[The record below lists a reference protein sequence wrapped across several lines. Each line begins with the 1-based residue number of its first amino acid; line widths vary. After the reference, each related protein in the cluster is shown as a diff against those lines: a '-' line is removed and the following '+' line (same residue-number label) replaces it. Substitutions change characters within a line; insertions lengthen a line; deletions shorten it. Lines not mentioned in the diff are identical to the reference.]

1 MGASIT
7 GEPAPLIAAARA
19 PNQSAVSV
27 IKLKVVAMTNQL
39 KSPLAW
45 LGGKSRLAD
54 RIIEMMPAHQ
64 TYCEV
69 FAGAAWVLFKKPESK
84 VEIINDINSD
94 LTNLYRCVKFHLV
107 ELVAQFRWML
117 MARDEFDRFLKTPGD
132 TLTDIQRA
140 ARFFYLAKSSFGAHI
155 VRPTFGIAATA
166 PPRLNL
172 LRIEEDLS
180 EAHLRLSRVYIENRP
195 YEQVIQ
201 RFDKPGTLFYLDP
214 PYWDCENDY
223 GKDLF
228 SKEDFSRL
236 SGLLDN
242 VKGRFILSLN
252 DTPGVR
258 EVFAN
263 FHINAVKTRY
273 SISVAK
279 KQEAAEVLICNFKGS
294 A

>member
-1 MGASIT
+1 
-7 GEPAPLIAAARA
+7 
-19 PNQSAVSV
+19 
-27 IKLKVVAMTNQL
+27 MTQL

-54 RIIEMMPAHQ
+54 RIIERMPAHQ

-94 LTNLYRCVKFHLV
+94 LTNLYRCVKFHLA

-117 MARDEFDRFLKTPGD
+117 VAREEFDRFLKTPAD

-140 ARFFYLAKSSFGAHI
+140 ARFFYLAKASFGARI

-166 PPRLNL
+166 QPRLNL

-180 EAHLRLSRVYIENRP
+180 EAHLRLARVFIECKP
-195 YEQVIQ
+195 YDQVIE
-201 RFDKPGTLFYLDP
+201 RFDKPGTLFYVDP
-214 PYWDCENDY
+214 PYWDCEKDY
-223 GKDLF
+223 GEGVF
-228 SKEDFSRL
+228 SREDFGRL
-236 SGLLDN
+236 AALLGA
-242 VKGRFILSLN
+242 VKGKFILSLN

-258 EVFAN
+258 ETFGD
-263 FHINAVKTRY
+263 FHIEAVKTRY
-273 SISVAK
+273 SVAATK
-279 KQEAAEVLICNFKGS
+279 KAEAAEVLITNFRS
-294 A
+294 S

>member
-1 MGASIT
+1 
-7 GEPAPLIAAARA
+7 
-19 PNQSAVSV
+19 
-27 IKLKVVAMTNQL
+27 MTQL

-54 RIIEMMPAHQ
+54 RIIERMPDHQ

-94 LTNLYRCVKFHLV
+94 LTNLYRCVKHHLG

-117 MARDEFDRFLKTPGD
+117 VSRDEFDRFLKTPAD

-140 ARFFYLAKSSFGAHI
+140 ARFFYLAKSSFGARI
-155 VRPTFGIAATA
+155 VRPTYGISATGA
-166 PPRLNL
+166 PRLNL

-180 EAHLRLSRVYIENRP
+180 EAHLRLARVFIENKP
-195 YEQVIQ
+195 YDQVIQ
-201 RFDKPGTLFYLDP
+201 RFDKPGTLFYVDP
-214 PYWDCENDY
+214 PYWDCEGDY
-223 GKDLF
+223 GEGLF
-228 SKEDFSRL
+228 SREDFGRL
-236 SGLLDN
+236 AGLLDGL
-242 VKGRFILSLN
+242 KGRFILSLN

-258 EVFAN
+258 ETFAN
-263 FHINAVKTRY
+263 FHIEAVKTRY
-273 SISVAK
+273 SISGAK
-279 KQEAAEVLICNFKGS
+279 KQEAAEVLISNFKRV

>member
-1 MGASIT
+1 
-7 GEPAPLIAAARA
+7 
-19 PNQSAVSV
+19 
-27 IKLKVVAMTNQL
+27 MTTQL

-54 RIIEMMPAHQ
+54 RIIEKMPAHQ

-94 LTNLYRCVKFHLV
+94 LTNLYRCVKFHLA

-117 MARDEFDRFLKTPGD
+117 VSRDEFDRFLKTPAD

-140 ARFFYLAKSSFGAHI
+140 ARFFYLAKSSFGARI
-155 VRPTFGIAATA
+155 VKPTYGISATGA
-166 PPRLNL
+166 PRLNL

-180 EAHLRLSRVYIENRP
+180 EAHLRLARVFIENKP
-195 YEQVIQ
+195 YDQVIQ
-201 RFDKPGTLFYLDP
+201 RFDKPGTLFYIDP
-214 PYWDCENDY
+214 PYWDCEKDY
-223 GKDLF
+223 GEGLF
-228 SKEDFSRL
+228 SKEDFGRL
-236 SGLLDN
+236 AGLLGA
-242 VKGRFILSLN
+242 VKGKFILSLN

-258 EVFAN
+258 ETFAE
-263 FHINAVKTRY
+263 FRIEAVKTRY
-273 SISVAK
+273 SISGSS
-279 KQEAAEVLICNFKGS
+279 KQEAAEVLISNFKL

>member
-1 MGASIT
+1 
-7 GEPAPLIAAARA
+7 
-19 PNQSAVSV
+19 
-27 IKLKVVAMTNQL
+27 MTQL

-54 RIIEMMPAHQ
+54 RIVERMPDHQ

-94 LTNLYRCVKFHLV
+94 LTNLYRCVKHHLG

-117 MARDEFDRFLKTPGD
+117 VSRDEFDRFLKTPAD

-140 ARFFYLAKSSFGAHI
+140 ARFFYLAKSSFGARI
-155 VRPTFGIAATA
+155 VRPTYGISATGA
-166 PPRLNL
+166 PRLNL

-180 EAHLRLSRVYIENRP
+180 EAHLRLARVFIENKP
-195 YEQVIQ
+195 YDQVIQ
-201 RFDKPGTLFYLDP
+201 RFDKPGTLFYVDP
-214 PYWDCENDY
+214 PYWDCESDY
-223 GKDLF
+223 GEGLF
-228 SKEDFSRL
+228 SREDFGRL
-236 SGLLDN
+236 AGLLDGL
-242 VKGRFILSLN
+242 KGRFILSLN

-258 EVFAN
+258 ETFAN
-263 FHINAVKTRY
+263 FHIEAVKTRY
-273 SISVAK
+273 SISGAK
-279 KQEAAEVLICNFKGS
+279 KQEAAEVLISNFKRV